1 MNNLNIREWQVRRE
15 PLVKNATVFRVA
27 TGTGKPRVAER
38 VFDHTDIDADDVLNL
53 AESGQSFFVM
63 PEDPFSQKWRKLL
76 DRFWINDLPVEE
88 LRGFARVVIENGDF
102 ELK

>member
-1 MNNLNIREWQVRRE
+1 MNNLNIREWQVRGE

-27 TGTGKPRVAER
+27 TGTGKPER

-53 AESGQSFFVM
+53 AESGQRFFVL

-76 DRFWINDLPVEE
+76 DRFWLNDLPVEE